1 MKVFR
6 PNRLSISRGVWL
18 AGALLA
24 CALTAGCQ
32 NNKPAPPAV
41 TGDDGCSPL
50 DPIPRRIW
58 RLSVN
63 QYGNSVR
70 DLLGLSAAP
79 DLGTL
84 GGQSTYAFFADETL
98 TVDPQLAFNVS
109 ETLRTVLAGVDM
121 RQLAACKSGEA
132 DNACATRFASSF
144 GQRAFRRP
152 LNSTETTALMN
163 VYAAGQP
170 ESFETGIS
178 LMVQALLQS
187 PSFMF
192 RSELG
197 KGAPNATATTTL
209 DPYEV
214 ATQLA
219 YTFLDSTPDAELMA
233 AAANGSL
240 KNADGVTKQVDRLLM
255 LPAVQANL
263 VRITLAWFNVNQLY
277 AKQKDTSLLLPLN
290 PTDATITDLTTS
302 LQNDMLQSAS
312 LFVDDIYWH
321 GSGLITDLLTSDK
334 MFVNQR
340 MATLLNLP
348 FDPTSVGSPD
358 DFVAVSGTDQG
369 RSGMLTQPAL
379 LWAVSDIAT
388 TSIVHR
394 GIEVHDNIICATP
407 ITFPSGLINSPDIVA
422 ALAARPTEIEKSD
435 YRLFEN
441 PVCTGC
447 HGNIDP
453 YGRVLEGFD
462 PVGNVRTVADGLPV
476 DSSADFSR
484 AAPLSGTLDG
494 PVALAQAILADEQF
508 INCAAQ
514 MISSYFIG
522 RLIHNASTC
531 EVQIQRKEL
540 EMSDGT
546 ITSLFHNVAAAS
558 FTRARTG
565 GAQ

>member
-1 MKVFR
+1 MKVFL
-6 PNRLSISRGVWL
+6 PSRLSLLRAAWL

-24 CALTAGCQ
+24 SSVTAGCKGGG
-32 NNKPAPPAV
+32 NSPPPV
-41 TGDDGCSPL
+41 TGDDGCNPL

-98 TVDPQLAFNVS
+98 TVDPQLAFNVNQ
-109 ETLRTVLAGVDM
+109 TLRQTLETIDL
-121 RQLAACKSGEA
+121 RQLAACKSGEN
-132 DNACATRFASSF
+132 DTACATRFASSF
-144 GQRAFRRP
+144 GARAFRRP
-152 LNSTETTALMN
+152 MNSAETTALMK
-163 VYAAGQP
+163 VFAAGQP
-170 ESFETGIS
+170 ESFDAGIS

-187 PSFMF
+187 PSFLF

-197 KGAPNATATTTL
+197 KGMPNDTGTTDL

-219 YTFLDSTPDAELMA
+219 YTFLDSTPDADLMA

-240 KNADGVTKQVDRLLM
+240 KSVDGVTKQVDRLLM

-263 VRITLAWFNVNQLY
+263 VRITLGWFNVNQLY
-277 AKQKDTSLLLPLN
+277 AKQKDKSLLAPLN
-290 PTDATITDLTTS
+290 PTDATISGLTAS

-312 LFVDDIYWH
+312 LFIDDIYWH
-321 GSGLITDLLTSDK
+321 GSAQVTDLLTSDK

-348 FDPTSVGSPD
+348 FDSASPD

-369 RSGMLTQPAL
+369 RAGMLTQPGL

-394 GIEVHDNIICATP
+394 GIEIHDNVICATP
-407 ITFPSGLINSPDIVA
+407 IMFPSGLINSPDIVA
-422 ALAARPTEIEKSD
+422 ALAARPTEIEKSN

-441 PVCTGC
+441 SVCTGC

-453 YGRVLEGFD
+453 YGRILEGFD
-462 PVGNVRTVADGLPV
+462 AVGNVRTIADGIPV
-476 DSSADFSR
+476 DSSADFSG

-494 PVALAQAILADEQF
+494 PVELVQAILADEQF

-522 RLIHNASTC
+522 RMIHDASTC

-558 FTRARTG
+558 FTRARSG
-565 GAQ
+565 GTQ

>member
-1 MKVFR
+1 MKVFH
-6 PNRLSISRGVWL
+6 PSRLSISRAVRVVGV
-18 AGALLA
+18 LLA
-24 CALTAGCQ
+24 CSLAVGCQ
-32 NNKPAPPAV
+32 NNKPGPPAV
-41 TGDDGCSPL
+41 TGDEGCSPL

-63 QYGNSVR
+63 QYSNSVR

-109 ETLRTVLAGVDM
+109 ETLRTVLGGMDL
-121 RQLAACKSGEA
+121 RQLAACKSGET
-132 DNACATRFASSF
+132 DNACAKRFASSF

-152 LNSTETTALMN
+152 MNSTETTALMN
-163 VYAAGQP
+163 VFAAGQP

-197 KGAPNATATTTL
+197 KGDPNAVTATNL

-277 AKQKDTSLLLPLN
+277 AKQKDKTLLAPLN
-290 PTDATITDLTTS
+290 PSDATISDLTTS
-302 LQNDMLQSAS
+302 LQNDML
-312 LFVDDIYWH
+312 
-321 GSGLITDLLTSDK
+321 TSDR
-334 MFVNQR
+334 MFINQR
-340 MATLLNLP
+340 MATLLNFP
-348 FDPTSVGSPD
+348 FDSTSPD
-358 DFVAVSGTDQG
+358 DFVPISGADQG
-369 RSGMLTQPAL
+369 RAGMLTQPAL

-394 GIEVHDNIICATP
+394 GIEIHDNVICATP
-407 ITFPSGLINSPDIVA
+407 IVFPSGLVNRPDIVA

-441 PVCTGC
+441 SDCTGC

-462 PVGNVRTVADGLPV
+462 AIGNVRTIADGIPV
-476 DSSADFSR
+476 DSSADFSH
-484 AAPLSGTLDG
+484 AAPLSGTIDG
-494 PVALAQAILADEQF
+494 PVQLTQAILADKQF

-522 RLIHNASTC
+522 RMIHDASTC

-558 FTRARTG
+558 FTRARSG